1 MEQLEK
7 NEKVLTIEPPK
18 STVGAIEW
26 MKKNLFSSW
35 LNAILT
41 ILSVYVS
48 VSILIKV
55 VNFIVHAEWSVISKN
70 LRLLMIGQYPIEEL
84 WRVWLVLAILSVLLG
99 ISSGIWKGSIS
110 HVTITIGCLMA
121 ITAVMPFIEA
131 NTRMY
136 LIINIALMFVT
147 YFVGNK
153 IGKVKIPVLVLWA
166 LLLPFTFLV
175 LNGFGVFPP
184 VETNVWGGFL
194 LTILISFVTIL
205 FSFPIGLLL
214 ALGRRSKLPVIKW
227 FSILYIELIRGVPLI
242 TVLFIAQLM
251 IPLFLGDSIEIDN
264 VLRVMI
270 AFTLFSA
277 AYLAENIRGGLQSL
291 PRGQFEASQALG
303 LNSTL
308 MMGFI
313 ILPQALRAVIPTMVS
328 LFIGIFKD
336 TSLVVIVGMTDF
348 LGMGKKVLANP
359 QFLGK
364 HMEVYLFI
372 ALIYF
377 IGCFLM
383 SHVSRRLE
391 KSLGVGK
398 R

>member
-1 MEQLEK
+1 
-7 NEKVLTIEPPK
+7 
-18 STVGAIEW
+18 
-26 MKKNLFSSW
+26 
-35 LNAILT
+35 
-41 ILSVYVS
+41 
-48 VSILIKV
+48 
-55 VNFIVHAEWSVISKN
+55 
-70 LRLLMIGQYPIEEL
+70 
-84 WRVWLVLAILSVLLG
+84 
-99 ISSGIWKGSIS
+99 
-110 HVTITIGCLMA
+110 
-121 ITAVMPFIEA
+121 
-131 NTRMY
+131 
-136 LIINIALMFVT
+136 
-147 YFVGNK
+147 
-153 IGKVKIPVLVLWA
+153 
-166 LLLPFTFLV
+166 
-175 LNGFGVFPP
+175 
-184 VETNVWGGFL
+184 
-194 LTILISFVTIL
+194 
-205 FSFPIGLLL
+205 
-214 ALGRRSKLPVIKW
+214 
-227 FSILYIELIRGVPLI
+227 
-242 TVLFIAQLM
+242 
-251 IPLFLGDSIEIDN
+251 LGDSIEIDN

-359 QFLGK
+359 EFLGR